1 MWISILPMSREYPE
15 IWDDLQVPSFINKD
29 DLIDKI
35 NMDCAEL
42 ELVYSDPVLLKYMI
56 KNWSHTEQ
64 HVWEKLADTMDLQYN
79 PIYNLDVTW
88 EETRTPDLIRTRTP
102 NLTETRSPDLTNQRT
117 NDDTITDKVQGFNDT
132 DWADARRTSSG
143 GNVTDHQSG
152 VEQTQHTGNETETE
166 KGKEV
171 TVNRRFGNQGVTMT
185 QDMIEKE
192 RDVVQ
197 FNLYDYICKSFKN
210 RFCLLVY

>member
-1 MWISILPMSREYPE
+1 MSREYPE
-15 IWDDLQVPSFINKD
+15 IWDDLQVPTAISKS

-35 NMDCAEL
+35 NFECAEL
-42 ELVYSDPVLLKYMI
+42 ELVYSDPTILKYMI
-56 KNWSHTEQ
+56 RNWSRTEQ
-64 HVWEKLADTMDLQYN
+64 HIWEKLADTMDLEYN
-79 PIYNLDVTW
+79 PIFNLDVTW

-102 NLTETRSPDLTNQRT
+102 NLTETRTPDLTTTRKT
-117 NDDTITDKVQGFNDT
+117 DDTITDAVQGFNDA
-132 DWADARRTSSG
+132 DWSNARRTSTG
-143 GNVTDHQSG
+143 GNITDSESG

-171 TVNRRFGNQGVTMT
+171 TINRRYGNQGVTMT

-197 FNLYDYICKSFKN
+197 FSLYDYICKSFKN